1 MLKNST
7 KNHAPKSVMRGR
19 AAVVAGGVCVALALG
34 STAAMA
40 ADSQDAGLFGT
51 ASANSIA
58 DVMKSQADGQKK
70 AAAASAKAAAAKAD
84 AKKRAA
90 AAQADAK
97 KRAAVKSAADRSAR
111 QNAWVKPVTSY
122 TIGAS
127 FAQAGS
133 HWSHKHSGQDFVVP
147 TGTQVR
153 AVHGGTVVEA
163 GWGGAYGNN
172 IVIKHW
178 NGTYTQYGHLSKLEV
193 SVGQTVS
200 TSQEIGK
207 SGSTGNST
215 GPHLHFE
222 ARTTPVYG
230 SGMEPLSFLHKHGV
244 NM

>member
-7 KNHAPKSVMRGR
+7 KNHASKSALRGR

-40 ADSQDAGLFGT
+40 ADSQDAGLFG
-51 ASANSIA
+51 ASSAGSIA
-58 DVMKSQADGQKK
+58 DAMKTQAAGQKTQ
-70 AAAASAKAAAAKAD
+70 AEVQ
-84 AKKRAA
+84 KRAA
-90 AAQADAK
+90 AAKADAK
-97 KRAAVKSAADRSAR
+97 KRAAVKSAADRKAR
-111 QNAWVKPVTSY
+111 VNAWVKPVDNY
-122 TIGAS
+122 TIGAA
-127 FAQAGS
+127 FAQAGA

-147 TGTQVR
+147 TGTQVK
-153 AVHGGTVVEA
+153 AVHGGTVVDA

-172 IVIKHW
+172 IVIKHAS
-178 NGTYTQYGHLSKLEV
+178 GTYTQYGHLSKIEV

-200 TSQEIGK
+200 TSQEIGR

-230 SGMEPLSFLHKHGV
+230 SGEEPLAFLHQHGV

>member
-58 DVMKSQADGQKK
+58 DAVKTQADGQKK
-70 AAAASAKAAAAKAD
+70 AAAASAKAAAAK
-84 AKKRAA
+84 
-90 AAQADAK
+90 ADAK

-153 AVHGGTVVEA
+153 AVHGGTVVDA

-172 IVIKHW
+172 IVIKHG
-178 NGTYTQYGHLSKLEV
+178 NGTYTQYGHLSKIEV

>member
-58 DVMKSQADGQKK
+58 DVIKTQADGQKK
-70 AAAASAKAAAAKAD
+70 AAAASAKAAAAK
-84 AKKRAA
+84 
-90 AAQADAK
+90 ADAK

-172 IVIKHW
+172 IVIKHG

>member
-40 ADSQDAGLFGT
+40 ADSQDAGLFGA

-58 DVMKSQADGQKK
+58 DVMKTQADGQKK
-70 AAAASAKAAAAKAD
+70 AAAASAKAAAAK
-84 AKKRAA
+84 
-90 AAQADAK
+90 ADAK

-172 IVIKHW
+172 IVIKHG

>member
-7 KNHAPKSVMRGR
+7 KNHAPKSALRGR

-40 ADSQDAGLFGT
+40 ADSQDAGLFGS

-58 DVMKSQADGQKK
+58 DVMKTQADGQKK
-70 AAAASAKAAAAKAD
+70 AATARAKAAAAKAD
-84 AKKRAA
+84 AKERAA
-90 AAQADAK
+90 E
-97 KRAAVKSAADRSAR
+97 KSAADRKTR
-111 QNAWVKPVTSY
+111 VNAWVKPVDSY

-147 TGTQVR
+147 TGTQVK
-153 AVHGGTVVEA
+153 AVHGGTVVDA

-172 IVIKHW
+172 IVIKHG

-193 SVGQTVS
+193 SVGETVS

-230 SGMEPLSFLHKHGV
+230 SGEEPLAFLHQHGV

>member
-7 KNHAPKSVMRGR
+7 KNHAPKSALRGR

-51 ASANSIA
+51 GSAGSIA
-58 DVMKSQADGQKK
+58 GAMKTQADGQKK
-70 AAAASAKAAAAKAD
+70 AAAASAKAAKAK
-84 AKKRAA
+84 
-90 AAQADAK
+90 ADAK
-97 KRAAVKSAADRSAR
+97 KRAAVKSAADRKTR
-111 QNAWVKPVTSY
+111 LNGWVKPVDGY

-133 HWSHKHSGQDFVVP
+133 HWAHKHSGQDFVVP
-147 TGTQVR
+147 TGTKVK

-172 IVIKHW
+172 IVIKHG

-222 ARTTPVYG
+222 ARTSPVYG
-230 SGMEPLSFLHKHGV
+230 SGEEPLAFLHQHGV

>member
-7 KNHAPKSVMRGR
+7 KNHAPKSALRGR

-40 ADSQDAGLFGT
+40 ADSQDAGLFGSP
-51 ASANSIA
+51 SAKSIA
-58 DVMKSQADGQKK
+58 DVMKTQADGQKK
-70 AAAASAKAAAAKAD
+70 AAAASAKSAAAK
-84 AKKRAA
+84 
-90 AAQADAK
+90 ADAK
-97 KRAAVKSAADRSAR
+97 KRAAVKSAADRKAR
-111 QNAWVKPVTSY
+111 VNAWVKPVNGY

-127 FAQAGS
+127 FAQAGA

-147 TGTQVR
+147 TGTQVK
-153 AVHGGTVVEA
+153 AVHGGTVVDA

-172 IVIKHW
+172 IVIKHAS
-178 NGTYTQYGHLSKLEV
+178 GTYTQYGHLSKIEV

-222 ARTTPVYG
+222 TRTTPVYG
-230 SGMEPLSFLHKHGV
+230 SGHEPLAFLHQHGV
-244 NM
+244 DM

>member
-58 DVMKSQADGQKK
+58 DVMKTQADVQKK
-70 AAAASAKAAAAKAD
+70 AAAASAKAAAAK
-84 AKKRAA
+84 
-90 AAQADAK
+90 ADAK

-172 IVIKHW
+172 IVIKHG

-230 SGMEPLSFLHKHGV
+230 SGMEPLSFLHQHGV

>member
-7 KNHAPKSVMRGR
+7 KYRAPKSALRGR

-40 ADSQDAGLFGT
+40 ADSQDGGLFGA
-51 ASANSIA
+51 ASASSIA
-58 DVMKSQADGQKK
+58 EAMKTQADGQKK
-70 AAAASAKAAAAKAD
+70 SAVASAAAE
-84 AKKRAA
+84 KRAA
-90 AAQADAK
+90 E
-97 KRAAVKSAADRSAR
+97 KSAADRSAR
-111 QNAWVKPVTSY
+111 VNAWVKPVDGY

-133 HWSHKHSGQDFVVP
+133 HWAHKHSGQDFVVP
-147 TGTQVR
+147 TGTQVK

-172 IVIKHW
+172 IVIKHA
-178 NGTYTQYGHLSKLEV
+178 NNTYTQYGHLSKIEV

-222 ARTTPVYG
+222 ARTSPVYG
-230 SGMEPLSFLHKHGV
+230 SGVEPLAFLHNHGV